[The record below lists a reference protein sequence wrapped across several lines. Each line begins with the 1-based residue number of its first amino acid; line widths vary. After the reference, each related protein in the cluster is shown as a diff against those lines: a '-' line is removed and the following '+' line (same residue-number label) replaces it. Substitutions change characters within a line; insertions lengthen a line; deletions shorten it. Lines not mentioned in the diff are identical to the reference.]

1 MEKLSFYDF
10 LIKVQSIAKIGLE
23 FSKDAYALE
32 NYQEI
37 NEMTRKM
44 LEQFLDINFDRPN
57 FFERH
62 VYPTPNVSV
71 RTVIFN
77 EKNEVLMV
85 QEKNDLKYSLPGG
98 WADLYESPKEAAIK
112 ECLQEA
118 GAMVTIERLTGIFNR
133 TPFKNPT
140 SVPEYALIFK
150 GQLISID
157 SKHHH
162 ETLDVRF
169 FPIDCLPPLSPKVTE
184 QEVLRAI
191 HSALQTGIEVD

>member
-1 MEKLSFYDF
+1 MNFYDF

-23 FSKDAYALE
+23 FSKDPYALE
-32 NYQEI
+32 NYHDI
-37 NEMTRKM
+37 NELTRKM
-44 LEQFLDINFDRPN
+44 LEQFMDVSFERPN
-57 FFERH
+57 YFSRK

-98 WADLYESPKEAAIK
+98 WADLYETPREAAIK

-118 GAMVTIERLTGIFNR
+118 GAVVKIERLTGVFNR
-133 TPFKNPT
+133 TPFKEPT

-150 GQLISID
+150 GKLVSLTAN
-157 SKHHH
+157 HHH
-162 ETLDVRF
+162 ETIDVRF
-169 FPIDCLPPLSPKVTE
+169 FPIDALPPLSTKVSQ
-184 QEVLRAI
+184 QEVMRAI
-191 HSALQTGIEVD
+191 QSALKKGIEVD

>member
-1 MEKLSFYDF
+1 MSFYDF

-23 FSKDAYALE
+23 FSKDPYALE
-32 NYQEI
+32 NYHDI
-37 NEMTRKM
+37 NELTRKM
-44 LEQFLDINFDRPN
+44 LEQFMEISFERPN
-57 FFERH
+57 YFSRK

-98 WADLYESPKEAAIK
+98 WADLYETPKEAAIK

-118 GAMVTIERLTGIFNR
+118 GAVVKIERLTAIFNR
-133 TPFKNPT
+133 TPFKEPT

-150 GQLISID
+150 GKLVSL
-157 SKHHH
+157 SSAHHH

-169 FPIDCLPPLSPKVTE
+169 FPLDALPPLSTKVT
-184 QEVLRAI
+184 QAEVMRAI
-191 HSALQTGIEVD
+191 QSALKKGIEVD